1 MSEVY
6 FDEVRRNAG
15 FRAVMAPTS
24 LQEPRSRCCLA
35 LGDEDV
41 PASREP
47 AGVGLDLPQ
56 LLERVY
62 PDVRVRADGEMD
74 FSLQDLLGRQEP
86 VAEVPLRGRTGA
98 HGGAVLG
105 EEIHF
110 PSASV
115 RGVDN
120 GGAPAQEAG
129 PDEQLYGAHPVLGQ
143 ALLDLPRLLVGVD
156 V

>member
-15 FRAVMAPTS
+15 FRSVMAPTG

-56 LLERVY
+56 LLERIY
-62 PDVRVRADGEMD
+62 PDVRVRADGKTD
-74 FSLQDLLGRQEP
+74 IALQDLLGRQEP
-86 VAEVPLRGRTGA
+86 VAQVPLRGWAGA
-98 HGGAVLG
+98 HRGPVFG
-105 EEIHF
+105 EEIQF
-110 PSASV
+110 LPAGV
-115 RGVDN
+115 RGVGY
-120 GGAPAQEAG
+120 GGVGTEETG
-129 PDEQLYGAHPVLGQ
+129 LGEQLDGRHPVLGQ
-143 ALLDLPRLLVGVD
+143 TL
-156 V
+156 

>member
-15 FRAVMAPTS
+15 FRSVMAPTG

-62 PDVRVRADGEMD
+62 PDVRVRADGESD
-74 FSLQDLLGRQEP
+74 IALQDSPGRQEP

-98 HGGAVLG
+98 HGGAMLG

-110 PSASV
+110 PSARV

-120 GGAPAQEAG
+120 CGVRPEKASLR
-129 PDEQLYGAHPVLGQ
+129 EQF
-143 ALLDLPRLLVGVD
+143 DRS
-156 V
+156 